1 MTNEED
7 YREKVFELLPNLKY
21 LDGYDRDDQEADDDD
36 DEGEL
41 SEYLL
46 NYFLGQIQKIPMFRV
61 TRLYLKLLVKPRL
74 FFTDFLEKNRILY
87 ILKGEMPFIRH
98 KIIFFPEKN
107 ISA

>member
-46 NYFLGQIQKIPMFRV
+46 NYFLGQIKK
-61 TRLYLKLLVKPRL
+61 YLCL
-74 FFTDFLEKNRILY
+74 
-87 ILKGEMPFIRH
+87 G
-98 KIIFFPEKN
+98 
-107 ISA
+107 

>member
-1 MTNEED
+1 MYFCLWFQKDLSNLKSLDLFNCEVTNEED

-74 FFTDFLEKNRILY
+74 FFYRFSGK
-87 ILKGEMPFIRH
+87 K
-98 KIIFFPEKN
+98 
-107 ISA
+107 

>member
-46 NYFLGQIQKIPMFRV
+46 NYFLGQIKN
-61 TRLYLKLLVKPRL
+61 TCVKGNQ
-74 FFTDFLEKNRILY
+74 TESD
-87 ILKGEMPFIRH
+87 
-98 KIIFFPEKN
+98 
-107 ISA
+107 ST